1 MKNAKR
7 VMAILIAFALVF
19 SLSATAAANTGSQM
33 QSNISI
39 EPFSQTTTMIDLALS
54 YSGTTISCSSVIRGQ
69 PNVNRIVAT
78 YTLRRVNANGTTT
91 TVRTWSNLTSNTRT
105 LTFTGTFSP
114 VSRGQTYRL
123 DLVATV
129 TTTSGV
135 TETVRGSITRTY

>member
-1 MKNAKR
+1 MKR
-7 VMAILIAFALVF
+7 VIAILFAATLAI
-19 SLSATAAANTGSQM
+19 SLCATAGATSGQISPTNTMIEPLSAT
-33 QSNISI
+33 
-39 EPFSQTTTMIDLALS
+39 TTSVDLALS
-54 YSGTTISCSSVIRGQ
+54 YSGTTVSCSSLIRGQ

-135 TETVRGSITRTY
+135 TETVRGTVTRTY